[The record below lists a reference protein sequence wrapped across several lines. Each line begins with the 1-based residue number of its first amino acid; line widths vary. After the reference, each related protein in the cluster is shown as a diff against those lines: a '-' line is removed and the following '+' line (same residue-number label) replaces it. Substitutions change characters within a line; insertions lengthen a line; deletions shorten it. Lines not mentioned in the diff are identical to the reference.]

1 MARFSRWLRKYFY
14 MRDLILCIFLFAGAY
29 VCSTGFAIVL
39 FRIFFP
45 LKTKSV
51 ELSRLTFATNKNKW
65 RNPPAKTKVQLF
77 SIGGKGDLVKI
88 GS

>member
-1 MARFSRWLRKYFY
+1 MS
-14 MRDLILCIFLFAGAY
+14 DLILGIFLIAGTY

-39 FRIFFP
+39 FRVFFP

-51 ELSRLTFATNKNKW
+51 EMTRLTVTSNKNKW
-65 RNPPAKTKVQLF
+65 RNVPVKTKVQLF
-77 SIGGKGDLVKI
+77 SISEKRDLVKM

>member
-1 MARFSRWLRKYFY
+1 MS
-14 MRDLILCIFLFAGAY
+14 DLILSIFLIAGTY

-39 FRIFFP
+39 FRMFFT

-51 ELSRLTFATNKNKW
+51 EMSKLTFTTNTNKW

-77 SIGGKGDLVKI
+77 SISGKRDLVKI

>member
-1 MARFSRWLRKYFY
+1 MS
-14 MRDLILCIFLFAGAY
+14 DLILGIFLIAGTY

-39 FRIFFP
+39 FRMFFP

-51 ELSRLTFATNKNKW
+51 EMSKLTFTTNNNKW
-65 RNPPAKTKVQLF
+65 RNIPAKSKVELF
-77 SIGGKGDLVKI
+77 AISGKRDLVKM

>member
-1 MARFSRWLRKYFY
+1 MS
-14 MRDLILCIFLFAGAY
+14 DLILSIFLIAGTY

-39 FRIFFP
+39 FRMFFP

-51 ELSRLTFATNKNKW
+51 EMSKLTLTANKNKW
-65 RNPPAKTKVQLF
+65 RNVPAKTKVQLF
-77 SIGGKGDLVKI
+77 SINGKRDLVKM

>member
-1 MARFSRWLRKYFY
+1 
-14 MRDLILCIFLFAGAY
+14 MRDLILGIFLIAGAY

-39 FRIFFP
+39 FRMFFP

-51 ELSRLTFATNKNKW
+51 EMSRLTFTTNKNKW
-65 RNPPAKTKVQLF
+65 RNPPAKTKAQLF
-77 SIGGKGDLVKI
+77 SISGKRDLVKI